1 MYQTISVVSTIAYH
15 TISIKQEEKKVLHYF
30 AISTESN
37 KISDYFKWRCQRR
50 ITLCKMRETITSY
63 YLNGLKQFSK
73 LFQQT
78 GSNKITLS

>member
-37 KISDYFKWRCQRR
+37 K
-50 ITLCKMRETITSY
+50 TIR
-63 YLNGLKQFSK
+63 
-73 LFQQT
+73 LFQMAV
-78 GSNKITLS
+78 SA